1 MCINLTGVLCV
12 HKSVPGSEAVHDHT
26 DPANVLRFKE
36 YAGQVERKANQT
48 DTRKARKAEI
58 QE

>member
-1 MCINLTGVLCV
+1 MCINLTDMLCV
-12 HKSVPGSEAVHDHT
+12 HESVPGSEAAHGHT
-26 DPANVLRFKE
+26 DLAIVLRFKE
-36 YAGQVERKANQT
+36 YAGQVEPKANKT